1 MRRSFFAPVL
11 FLFAIG
17 CATTD
22 SMTTD
27 PTTDPMAA
35 PMGETADPASAVQA
49 ARFERDVPSDPYFE
63 QSDTI
68 EHEWTDVRGRR
79 MQVAVRVS
87 WSTSMADAAVAAGH
101 MASNWPCAEEQA
113 RRICEGHDLTSEVGT
128 VRCEAQL
135 CAELTST
142 LFPGDASGRAGI
154 DRVIWE
160 RLTWR

>member
-17 CATTD
+17 CATTE
-22 SMTTD
+22 
-27 PTTDPMAA
+27 PATTDPMAA
-35 PMGETADPASAVQA
+35 PMAETAGPGMAMQIAWP
-49 ARFERDVPSDPYFE
+49 EREMPSDPCFE

-68 EHEWTDVRGRR
+68 THEWTDGRGRR
-79 MQVAVRVS
+79 LQVAVRVS
-87 WSTSMADAAVAAGH
+87 WSTSSAEAAVAA
-101 MASNWPCAEEQA
+101 ANVAANWPCAEEQA
-113 RRICEGHDLTSEVGT
+113 RRICEGHDLTTEVGT

-160 RLTWR
+160 RLIWR